1 MEFEYNKPED
11 SVVEEVVA
19 VETAP
24 VVAEPIVEE
33 TPIEVAPVVEQPKK
47 KSSKGDLVAIRSPK
61 KVAMDG
67 VPTLN
72 VGINYLTKEDAD
84 KWLAAKHYLVLVEGS
99 AK

>member
-1 MEFEYNKPED
+1 MEFEYNKPEVSAD
-11 SVVEEVVA
+11 AEVVA
-19 VETAP
+19 VEATP

-33 TPIEVAPVVEQPKK
+33 TPIEVAPIVEQPKK

-72 VGINYLTKEDAD
+72 VGVNYLTKEDAD